1 VKRRDDPETPSYAR
15 SRIMD
20 YLLTEEQKMARDMA
34 RKFADKELKPIA
46 DRLDREH
53 THSPEVLKALGE
65 MGIMG
70 VAVPVE
76 YGGGGMDYVSYALI
90 VAEIARG
97 CGGTGTIVAAHNS
110 LYCYPVFRFGTE
122 EQKKRY
128 LVPCASGES
137 VGCYALTEADAG
149 SDPAALRTTARL
161 DGNFWVINGEK
172 KFISNGN
179 ISDYCV
185 FAATTDRSKGYRG
198 ITQFVCDLRETPGFR
213 VGRVEEKLGI
223 NASGTAEL
231 IFEDARIPKGNVLG
245 DPGAGLKQMLVTL
258 DSGRIS
264 IAAQALGI
272 GKAVL
277 EESIDY
283 AKTRSQFGRPIA
295 EFQAIQWKLADMA
308 TQLDAA
314 ELLTWRAAWLEDHG
328 LPFEKEAAMAKMYAS
343 DVAMQAAIE
352 GVQILGGYGYCR
364 DYPMERHMRDVK
376 ITQIYEGTNEIQ
388 RVVIAKN
395 LLGRRT

>member
-1 VKRRDDPETPSYAR
+1 
-15 SRIMD
+15 
-20 YLLTEEQKMARDMA
+20 MA

-53 THSPEVLKALGE
+53 THSPEVLKALAE

-70 VAVPVE
+70 VAVPDE
-76 YGGGGMDYVSYALI
+76 YGGGGMDYVSYAMI
-90 VAEIARG
+90 VAEISRG

-110 LYCYPVFRFGTE
+110 LYCYPVLKFGNE
-122 EQKKRY
+122 DQKKRF

-149 SDPAALRTTARL
+149 SDPAALRTTAVL
-161 DGNFWVINGEK
+161 DGDSWVINGEK
-172 KFISNGN
+172 KFITNGN
-179 ISDYCV
+179 IADYCV
-185 FAATTDRSKGYRG
+185 FAASTDRSKGYRG
-198 ITQFVCDLRETPGFR
+198 ISQFVCDLRETPGFR

-231 IFEDARIPKGNVLG
+231 VFEDARIPKENMLG
-245 DPGAGLKQMLVTL
+245 EPGSGLRQMLETL

-272 GKAVL
+272 GRAVL
-277 EESIDY
+277 EESLEY
-283 AKTRSQFGRPIA
+283 AKQRHQFGKPIS
-295 EFQAIQWKLADMA
+295 EFQAVQWKLADMA

-314 ELLTWRAAWLEDHG
+314 ELLIWRAASREDRG
-328 LPFEKEAAMAKMYAS
+328 LPFEKEAAMAKMFAS

-352 GVQILGGYGYCR
+352 GVQILGGYGYCK
-364 DYPMERHMRDVK
+364 DYPMERHLRDVK

-388 RVVIAKN
+388 RLVIARN
-395 LLGRRT
+395 LLGKRG